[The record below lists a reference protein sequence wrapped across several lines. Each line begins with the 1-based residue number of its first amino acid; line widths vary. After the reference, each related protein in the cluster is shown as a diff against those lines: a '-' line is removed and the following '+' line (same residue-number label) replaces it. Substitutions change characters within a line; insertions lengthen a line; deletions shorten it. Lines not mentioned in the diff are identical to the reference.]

1 MAEVCLEARK
11 EKHTEK
17 ERPREL
23 RPSLGSEGK
32 PGRHWVGTVKSKL
45 GALHLQGDFFEARR
59 NLVGHTSSN
68 SLIHNSEI
76 QNALGTFFVC
86 KFGDKPHLGIKL
98 I

>member
-1 MAEVCLEARK
+1 MTDLRMAEVCLEARK

-76 QNALGTFFVC
+76 QNALKNV
-86 KFGDKPHLGIKL
+86 FGNLT
-98 I
+98 